1 MNQSINRRIN
11 TFTIHT
17 FFAHNFVFFVHTP
30 LDAQQPMYPQAA
42 SHGNVLT
49 FTPRGFSQTLNVK
62 FPDSRLAV
70 CEKCKK
76 VSFVDCEPSQREIL

>member
-1 MNQSINRRIN
+1 
-11 TFTIHT
+11 
-17 FFAHNFVFFVHTP
+17 
-30 LDAQQPMYPQAA
+30 MYPQAA

-76 VSFVDCEPSQREIL
+76 VSVLNNEALQNKNMFRFDGLKVIHQPQEL